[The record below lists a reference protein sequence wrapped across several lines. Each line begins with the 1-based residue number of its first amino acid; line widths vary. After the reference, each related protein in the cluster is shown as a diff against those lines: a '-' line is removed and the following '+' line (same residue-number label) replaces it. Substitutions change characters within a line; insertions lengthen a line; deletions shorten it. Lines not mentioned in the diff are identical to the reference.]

1 MLADLKTDTISV
13 IVGELHHA
21 LETRHRRHSWT
32 TRHHGSVNRF
42 LFA

>member
-1 MLADLKTDTISV
+1 V

-21 LETRHRRHSWT
+21 LETRHRRHPVSA
-32 TRHHGSVNRF
+32 RHHGSVNRF